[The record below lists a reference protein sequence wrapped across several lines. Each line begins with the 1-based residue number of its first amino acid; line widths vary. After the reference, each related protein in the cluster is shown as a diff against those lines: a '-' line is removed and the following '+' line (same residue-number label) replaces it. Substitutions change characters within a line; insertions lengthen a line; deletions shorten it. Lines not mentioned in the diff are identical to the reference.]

1 MRYEDQGEGA
11 YQFLTQKIGDDVT
24 NAEYLNPC
32 DFLGDSAMKVVEFC
46 LENGLDS
53 ELGIFNPN
61 LHATHRAWVVLG
73 DLLRGGI
80 FGEMPP
86 PVGGGKL

>member
-1 MRYEDQGEGA
+1 MFFHRRTVQAPGEQSNTPPVQRILRYEDQGDGA

-61 LHATHRAWVVLG
+61 LRPTHQT
-73 DLLRGGI
+73 
-80 FGEMPP
+80 
-86 PVGGGKL
+86 